1 MNDDFIENIWQ
12 QFAIETEEHLEI
24 MEEILVA
31 ADSNSVDASEVAR
44 LFRSFHSI
52 KGIANALE
60 MLGMGQLSHSA
71 EDLLGLVREG
81 NAQLDQATAA
91 LLLEAVDQLKELR
104 AQAVAER
111 SDGGAPAALIAQLKR
126 AFAHAS
132 GIDTETLEASTHATT
147 TTPSYQHIALHED
160 TEMLKLFMELL
171 RENTPELSTLL
182 TCADTPLNAD
192 AHTRLTKT
200 LATLDHA
207 ANVMGFTRL
216 NQIIQAL
223 LAQLPAAETLPSGGH
238 AAIVDL
244 LRQLQDL
251 LLHLEHESGEE
262 AGSQGLGASLTE
274 TLKQDFEQLTYALS
288 QHLKDFQTC
297 ETKHSLLAEHIFN
310 DLNALN
316 ALLAFLLPDLRLEL
330 ILLAEDVYGRI
341 AHGDFPLITDITV
354 LTEECISLIRQLLS
368 AREAGDLTT
377 QTTLINACETLA
389 TRFREHLWHTDNH
402 PDNAHPKASARA
414 LIEQLNITPELLEIL
429 SPENVHDLVSALD
442 KGETIYEIMAHLESS
457 EELAADFLMWIE
469 KNGRL
474 ITNRSVFI
482 EDQSWYEMLLVSPLS
497 RAQLHA
503 EILNI
508 DPEASMIQLKPSAL
522 QPTQGQATQATQLTA
537 TQQDAPTPEK
547 PSSATPNTTSTT
559 TQSIRVAGET
569 LDNFMNQIG
578 EMVLL
583 RAQLNH
589 IVTNTRAREALLNF
603 KNLLGE
609 HTHDTDYHTT
619 LTPIYEAL
627 DEQHRKLIEV
637 DTNIQTALAHLQDHA
652 MSLRVMPVEMV
663 FKRFPRV
670 VRDLAQAQGKQIRLT
685 MSGQE
690 VRIDKAMVE
699 ILADPLMHMVRNSAD
714 HGIEM
719 PEIRLAAGKNPEA
732 NITINAIQ
740 QGSRVIVQVI
750 DDGCGIDPEKIRAKA
765 IERGLL
771 KAEDSLNLNT
781 EELYNFLFMP
791 GFSTAQ
797 EITEISGRG
806 VGMDVVRTNVMR
818 LGGSIHIKSALGKG
832 STFSLEMPL
841 SVAVQD
847 VMLVNAGQ
855 QTLALPGRFVAEMI
869 EVPTNAI
876 QTIKGRPAMLLRG
889 AFLPLAHLGDLL
901 GFTHQALIGDDLH
914 SRSAVVL
921 SNGQQMIG
929 LVIDSTIGRRELF
942 VKDIHARLAALPG
955 VGGAAIMGDGKVVL
969 ILDGEIL
976 LKLAESIRVES

>member
-31 ADSNSVDASEVAR
+31 ADSNLVDASEVAR

-81 NAQLDQATAA
+81 NAQLDQTTAA

-111 SDGGAPAALIAQLKR
+111 SDGGAPAQLITQLKQTFAR
-126 AFAHAS
+126 AN
-132 GIDTETLEASTHATT
+132 GVDTETVVTTSPANTAT
-147 TTPSYQHIALHED
+147 PNYQQVALHED

-171 RENTPELSTLL
+171 RENIPALSNLL
-182 TCADTPLNAD
+182 PPTEQPLNAEVH
-192 AHTRLTKT
+192 AQLNKT

-223 LAQLPAAETLPSGGH
+223 LAQLSSADAQAPDSH
-238 AAIVDL
+238 ATNVDL

-251 LLHLEHESGEE
+251 LLHLEHESGED
-262 AGSQGLGASLTE
+262 AGSQLLGACLTD
-274 TLKQDFEQLTYALS
+274 TLTQDFEQLIHALC
-288 QHLKDFQTC
+288 QHLNDFLTLDT
-297 ETKHSLLAEHIFN
+297 ERSLIAEHIFN

-341 AHGDFPLITDITV
+341 ARADFPLDTDITV
-354 LTEECISLIRQLLS
+354 MTEECISLIRQLIN
-368 AREAGDLTT
+368 ARNTGDLAT
-377 QTTLINACETLA
+377 QTVLINACEALA
-389 TRFREHLWHTDNH
+389 TRFREHLWHTDNQ

-429 SPENVHDLVSALD
+429 SPENVHDLLSALD

-474 ITNRSVFI
+474 ITNRSIFI
-482 EDQSWYEMLLVSPLS
+482 DDQSWYEMLLVSPLS

-508 DPEASMIQLKPSAL
+508 DPEASML
-522 QPTQGQATQATQLTA
+522 QIKNSDLQTQATQATPILT
-537 TQQDAPTPEK
+537 TQQDAPTPAK
-547 PSSATPNTTSTT
+547 PTSATSSTAATTTA

-589 IVTNTRAREALLNF
+589 IVTNTRAREALLSF

-609 HTHDTDYHTT
+609 HAHGTDYDTT
-619 LTPIYEAL
+619 LTHIYEAL

-719 PEIRLAAGKNPEA
+719 PEVRRAAGKNPEA

-771 KAEDSLNLNT
+771 KAEDSLNLST

-818 LGGSIHIKSALGKG
+818 LGGAIHIKSSLGKG

-855 QTLALPGRFVAEMI
+855 QTLALPGRFVAEMV
-869 EVPTNAI
+869 EVPTDAI

-901 GFTHQALIGDDLH
+901 GFTHHALIRNDLH

-976 LKLAESIRVES
+976 LKLAESVRVES